1 MNAVNPETNGL
12 LHTKLKPATTK
23 VLVHSFLTELGESC
37 ERDASRLV
45 NAVFLV
51 DGSHS
56 LQDACHRHGS
66 DFRCEKHGNRNAFER
81 IFGEIKRRTIAF
93 SSCFSNTGT
102 ETADDWLRSF
112 SFLESA
118 YLNTTG
124 GTLTDTMVFM
134 DASIEVHYWGFKPE
148 LLDLST

>member
-112 SFLESA
+112 SFAGISVPEHYRRNSHR
-118 YLNTTG
+118 YYG
-124 GTLTDTMVFM
+124 FYGCIHRSTLLGLQ
-134 DASIEVHYWGFKPE
+134 A
-148 LLDLST
+148 